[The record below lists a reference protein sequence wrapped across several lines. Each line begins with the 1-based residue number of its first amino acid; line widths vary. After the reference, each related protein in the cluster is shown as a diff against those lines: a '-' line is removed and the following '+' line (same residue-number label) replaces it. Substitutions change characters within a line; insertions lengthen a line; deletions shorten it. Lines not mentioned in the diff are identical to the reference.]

1 VTRILRFDDPI
12 SAIRATSC
20 GMAVGTYFA
29 RSIISSGGDC
39 DSPIAG
45 GMATPPVTAV

>member
-12 SAIRATSC
+12 SAIRAASRD
-20 GMAVGTYFA
+20 MAVGAYVA

-45 GMATPPVTAV
+45 GMATPLVTAV